1 MVDKVLIREVGTRE
15 GFQFEPPGIPTARKV
30 ELIDALAG
38 TGVRRIQT
46 VSFVSP
52 RSIPQM
58 SDAEDVIA
66 GLHPNPDVAYQA
78 LWFNVRGLRRA
89 QDFGFLTMVGSV
101 SLSASSKFAA
111 RNWGS
116 PDRALSALND
126 PLIEEYARLK
136 LPVAIS
142 VAAAFGCNFEGRVDE
157 GTVITLLG
165 DTLTQL
171 DERGLEVIEITLSDT
186 MAWASPQSIKRLCDA
201 VRTRFPD
208 LPVSLHLHDTR
219 GLGIANAM
227 AALEVGIDRFDS
239 AIAGLG
245 GCPYAGHRGAAGN
258 IATEDFVLL
267 CHELGI
273 ETGIDPVRLLAAAAL
288 AEEVVGHPGSSRSL
302 RGGHLTDTGVLNIDL
317 PQDARV

>member
-126 PLIEEYARLK
+126 PLIEEYVRLK

-165 DTLTQL
+165 D
-171 DERGLEVIEITLSDT
+171 
-186 MAWASPQSIKRLCDA
+186 
-201 VRTRFPD
+201 
-208 LPVSLHLHDTR
+208 LPLSLHLHDTR